1 MLNSKKLT
9 RCLWAKALN
18 TACYI
23 INYVYLQPDTK
34 KTSYELWKG
43 KKSNLSYF
51 HIFNSTCY
59 ILKDHQ
65 YLGKFDSKSDEGVFL
80 GYSMNSKTYQWGL
93 NVLWNLPMI
102 LLMTLKILQN
112 FLLKR
117 KSPSLLKIKK
127 SQSQVMVEPS
137 LKKGPIN
144 QTPKIKSQLIDL
156 TNDNSSQSSQVKN
169 EEENVKS
176 QINSWSSEKM
186 TILKSCKE
194 SPIKSYYWKSKKFHD
209 N

>member
-1 MLNSKKLT
+1 MSLG
-9 RCLWAKALN
+9 KALN

-23 INYVYLQPDTK
+23 INYVYLHPDTK
-34 KTSYELWKG
+34 KTSHELWKG

-51 HIFNSTCY
+51 HIFSSTCF

-65 YLGKFDSKSDEGVFL
+65 YWSKFDSKSDEGVFL

-93 NVLWNLPMI
+93 KLLWNLPTI
-102 LLMTLKILQN
+102 LLMILKILHN

-127 SQSQVMVEPS
+127 SQSQVMVEPT

-194 SPIKSYYWKSKKFHD
+194 PPIKSYYWKSKKLHD